1 MKSSAFA
8 YFMPELSAHA
18 YNTPILSFNIP
29 IMMYIVRILS
39 LKAVFHFKRNVPWR
53 IKTNFKFQNVD
64 WLVLP

>member
-39 LKAVFHFKRNVPWR
+39 LKAVFHFKRNVP
-53 IKTNFKFQNVD
+53 
-64 WLVLP
+64 